1 MLAQQPQ
8 PDKLKPTAGRTP
20 CGDKIAFM
28 NRRDFFRTTGGGA
41 LLTSQAGRARAAS
54 DMSSEILEYKKP
66 VFNLHQ
72 FFSAPV
78 KIASIE
84 LLQARGHYFLRTR
97 SADGAEGIVQTKD
110 IADYIPILAH
120 RVRRHFLG
128 QDARDLERLVDE
140 VYAADSNYKLAGQ
153 EFWCPVAYIEQSLF
167 DLMGKALKK
176 PAGEL
181 MGGVLRK
188 EIPVYLSGSGRDTTA
203 EEEVDVYAR
212 EVERTGA
219 KAVKFKIG
227 GRMSDNRDAYP
238 ERTNKLLELAQRKL
252 AGKVTL
258 MADANGSYD
267 AANAIEIGRRLQ
279 EMKYLWFEEP
289 CPWEELSETKKVADA
304 LELKVAFGEQ
314 DSSLW
319 LFQWMIDNRVMDV
332 VQPDLNYNGGFI
344 RAARVA
350 RMARKANMWICPH
363 NTQTGA
369 ASVNI
374 LQFAATTPNIGPWM
388 EYVSRKPPKKESWY
402 APNFDVSNGVIPVPT
417 GPGMGLEFDPEFLK
431 DAAVVDLA

>member
-1 MLAQQPQ
+1 MEA
-8 PDKLKPTAGRTP
+8 
-20 CGDKIAFM
+20 
-28 NRRDFFRTTGGGA
+28 
-41 LLTSQAGRARAAS
+41 
-54 DMSSEILEYKKP
+54 EILEYKKP
-66 VFNLHQ
+66 VFNLHR
-72 FFSAPV
+72 FFNAPV
-78 KIASIE
+78 RIASID
-84 LLQARGHYFLRTR
+84 LLQAHGQFFLRTR

-110 IADYIPILAH
+110 IADYIQILGR
-120 RVRRHFLG
+120 RVMPHFLG
-128 QDARDLERLVDE
+128 KDARDLEQLIDE
-140 VYAADSNYKLAGQ
+140 VYAEDSNYKLAGQ

-176 PAGEL
+176 PAAEL
-181 MGGVLRK
+181 MGGAIRK

-203 EEEVDVYAR
+203 EAEVDVYVR
-212 EVERTGA
+212 EVARTGA

-238 ERTNKLLELAQRKL
+238 ERTNKLLELAQQKL
-252 AGKVTL
+252 ADKVTL

-267 AANAIEIGRRLQ
+267 AKNAIEIGKRLQ

-304 LELKVAFGEQ
+304 LEMKVAFGEQ

-319 LFQWMIDNRVMDV
+319 LFQWMIDNKVMDV

-344 RAARVA
+344 RAAKVA
-350 RMARKANMWICPH
+350 RMARTAGMWICPH

-374 LQFAATTPNIGPWM
+374 LQFAATTPNVGPWM
-388 EYVSRKPPKKESWY
+388 EYVSRQPPRSESWY
-402 APNFDVSNGVIPVPT
+402 SPNFDIKDGVIPVPT
-417 GPGMGLEFDPEFLK
+417 GPGMGLEFDPDFLK
-431 DAAVVDLA
+431 NATPVKLA

>member
-1 MLAQQPQ
+1 
-8 PDKLKPTAGRTP
+8 
-20 CGDKIAFM
+20 M
-28 NRRDFFRTTGGGA
+28 NRRNFWRVSAAGA
-41 LLTSQAGRARAAS
+41 ALANGFPLTAG
-54 DMSSEILEYKKP
+54 DMTSEILEYQKP
-66 VFNLHQ
+66 VFNLHK
-72 FFSAPV
+72 FFNAPV

-84 LLQARGHYFLRTR
+84 LLQAHNQFFLRTR
-97 SADGAEGIVQTKD
+97 STDGAEGIVQTKD
-110 IADYIPILAH
+110 IADYAQLLAH
-120 RVRRHFLG
+120 RVIPHFLG
-128 QDARDLERLVDE
+128 KDARDLEHMVDE
-140 VYAADSNYKLAGQ
+140 VYATNSNYKLAGQ
-153 EFWCPVAYIEQSLF
+153 AFWCPVAYVEQSLL

-176 PAGEL
+176 PVGEL

-203 EEEVDVYAR
+203 EEEVEVYVR
-212 EVERTGA
+212 GVESTGA

-227 GRMSDNRDAYP
+227 GRMSDNRDASP
-238 ERTNKLLELAQRKL
+238 GRTDTILELAQKKL

-267 AANAIEIGRRLQ
+267 AKNAIEIGKRLQ

-304 LELKVAFGEQ
+304 LDMKIAFGEQ
-314 DSSLW
+314 NSSLW
-319 LFQWMIDNRVMDV
+319 QFQWIIDNKVCDV
-332 VQPDLNYNGGFI
+332 IQPDLNYNGGFT

-350 RMARKANMWICPH
+350 RMARKVNMCICPH

-388 EYVSRKPPKKESWY
+388 EYVSRGPAKKESWY
-402 APNFDVSNGVIPVPT
+402 TPNFEIRNGVIPVPS

-431 DAAVVDLA
+431 AAKVV

>member
-1 MLAQQPQ
+1 MAS
-8 PDKLKPTAGRTP
+8 AGS
-20 CGDKIAFM
+20 
-28 NRRDFFRTTGGGA
+28 A
-41 LLTSQAGRARAAS
+41 LLTGGAMRAWGAS
-54 DMSSEILEYKKP
+54 DMGAEILEYRKP
-66 VFNLHQ
+66 VFNLHR
-72 FFSAPV
+72 FFNAPV
-78 KIASIE
+78 RIASIE
-84 LLQARGHYFLRTR
+84 LLQAHGQYFLRTR

-110 IADYIPILAH
+110 IADYIQILAH
-120 RVRRHFLG
+120 RVMPHFLG
-128 QDARDLERLVDE
+128 KDARDLEQLIDE
-140 VYAADSNYKLAGQ
+140 VYAANSNYKLAGQ

-176 PAGEL
+176 PVGEL

-188 EIPVYLSGSGRDTTA
+188 EIPVYLSGSGRETA
-203 EEEVDVYAR
+203 AEAEADVYVR
-212 EVERTGA
+212 EVARTGA

-227 GRMSDNRDAYP
+227 GRMSDNRDAAP
-238 ERTNKLLELAQRKL
+238 ERTNKLLELAQQKL

-267 AANAIEIGRRLQ
+267 ARNAIEIGKRLQ

-304 LELKVAFGEQ
+304 LEMKVAFGEQ

-319 LFQWMIDNRVMDV
+319 LFQWMIDNKVMDV

-344 RAARVA
+344 RAAKVA
-350 RMARKANMWICPH
+350 RMARKAGMWICPH
-363 NTQTGA
+363 DTQTGA

-388 EYVSRKPPKKESWY
+388 EYVSRKAPKPESWY
-402 APNFDVSNGVIPVPT
+402 SPNFDIKDGVIPVPT
-417 GPGMGLEFDPEFLK
+417 GPGMGLEFDPDFLK
-431 DAAVVDLA
+431 NATAVKLA

>member
-1 MLAQQPQ
+1 
-8 PDKLKPTAGRTP
+8 
-20 CGDKIAFM
+20 M
-28 NRRDFFRTTGGGA
+28 NRRDLFRAAAGSA
-41 LLTSQAGRARAAS
+41 LLANQSSRAWGAS
-54 DMSSEILEYKKP
+54 DMGAEILEYRKP
-66 VFNLHQ
+66 VFNLHK
-72 FFSAPV
+72 FFDAPV

-84 LLQARGHYFLRTR
+84 LLQAHGQFFLRTR
-97 SADGAEGIVQTKD
+97 SADGAEGVIQTKD
-110 IADYIPILAH
+110 VVDYIQILAH
-120 RVRRHFLG
+120 RVMPHFLG
-128 QDARDLERLVDE
+128 KDARDLEHLVDE
-140 VYAADSNYKLAGQ
+140 VYATNSNYKLAGQ

-188 EIPVYLSGSGRDTTA
+188 DIPVYLSGSGRDTTA
-203 EEEVDVYAR
+203 EEEVDVYVR
-212 EVERTGA
+212 EVARTGA

-238 ERTNKLLELAQRKL
+238 ERTNKLLDLAQKRL
-252 AGKVTL
+252 ADKVTL

-267 AANAIEIGRRLQ
+267 AENAIEIGKRLQ

-304 LELKVAFGEQ
+304 LDMKVAFGEQ

-344 RAARVA
+344 RAAKVA
-350 RMARKANMWICPH
+350 RMARKVGMWICPH
-363 NTQTGA
+363 DTQTGA

-402 APNFDVSNGVIPVPT
+402 SPNFDIKDGVIPVPA
-417 GPGMGLEFDPEFLK
+417 GPGMGLEFDPDFLK
-431 DAAVVDLA
+431 NATVIKLA

>member
-1 MLAQQPQ
+1 MYRRTFL
-8 PDKLKPTAGRTP
+8 TAS
-20 CGDKIAFM
+20 
-28 NRRDFFRTTGGGA
+28 GGA
-41 LLTSQAGRARAAS
+41 ALLLDAA
-54 DMSSEILEYKKP
+54 DGQDAIPEYQKP
-66 VFNLHQ
+66 VFNLRK
-72 FFSAPV
+72 FFPNPV

-84 LLQARGHYFLRTR
+84 LLQSGKTYFVRTR
-97 SADGAEGIVQTKD
+97 STDGVEGVVQTKD
-110 IADYIPILAH
+110 MEDFIAILLRRVIP
-120 RVRRHFLG
+120 HFLG
-128 QDARDLERLVDE
+128 KDARDLEALVDD
-140 VYAADSNYKLAGQ
+140 VYIANYKLSGQ
-153 EFWCPVAYIEQSLF
+153 AFWCPVAYVEQSLF
-167 DLMGKALKK
+167 DLLGKTARK
-176 PAGEL
+176 PAAEL

-203 EEEVDVYAR
+203 EEEVDVYVR
-212 EVERTGA
+212 GVEETGA

-227 GRMSDNRDAYP
+227 GRMSGNRDTYP
-238 ERTNKLLELAQRKL
+238 GRTDKIFELAQKKL

-258 MADANGSYD
+258 MADANGSYS
-267 AANAIEIGRRLQ
+267 AAKAIEIGKRLQ

-304 LELKVAFGEQ
+304 LEMKVAFGEQ

-319 LFQWMIDNRVMDV
+319 LFQWMIENKAIDV
-332 VQPDLNYNGGFI
+332 VQPDLNYNGGFT

-374 LQFAATTPNIGPWM
+374 LQFAAATPNIGPYM
-388 EYVSRKPPKKESWY
+388 EYVHRSEAKKESWY
-402 APNFDVSNGVIPVPT
+402 APNFTIKNGVIPVPT

-431 DAAVVDLA
+431 KATVVKG

>member
-1 MLAQQPQ
+1 MKRREFLKIAGVGALA
-8 PDKLKPTAGRTP
+8 AGRSAGA
-20 CGDKIAFM
+20 GD
-28 NRRDFFRTTGGGA
+28 
-41 LLTSQAGRARAAS
+41 AS
-54 DMSSEILEYKKP
+54 VTEAEILEYKKP

-72 FFSAPV
+72 FFNAPV
-78 KIASIE
+78 KISSIE
-84 LLQARGHYFLRTR
+84 LLQAYGQYFLRTR
-97 SADGAEGIVQTKD
+97 SADGAEGLVQTKD

-120 RVRRHFLG
+120 RVRPHFLG
-128 QDARDLERLVDE
+128 KDARDLEHLVDE
-140 VYAADSNYKLAGQ
+140 VYATNSNYKLAGQ
-153 EFWCPVAYIEQSLF
+153 EFWCPVAYIEQSLL

-176 PAGEL
+176 PVGEL
-181 MGGVLRK
+181 IGGGLRK

-203 EEEVDVYAR
+203 EEEVEVYVR
-212 EVERTGA
+212 GVEYTGA

-238 ERTNKLLELAQRKL
+238 ERTDKILELAEKKL

-267 AANAIEIGRRLQ
+267 SKNAIAIGKRLQ
-279 EMKYLWFEEP
+279 DMKYLWFEEP
-289 CPWEELSETKKVADA
+289 CPWEELSETKRVADA
-304 LELKVAFGEQ
+304 LEMKVAFGEQ

-319 LFQWMIDNRVMDV
+319 LFQWMIDNKVMDV

-344 RAARVA
+344 RAAKVA

-363 NTQTGA
+363 DTQTGP

-388 EYVSRKPPKKESWY
+388 EYVWRKPAKKESWY
-402 APNFDVSNGVIPVPT
+402 SPNFEIRNGVIPVPA
-417 GPGMGLEFDPEFLK
+417 GPGMGLEFAPDFVK
-431 DAAVVDLA
+431 SAKVIDLG